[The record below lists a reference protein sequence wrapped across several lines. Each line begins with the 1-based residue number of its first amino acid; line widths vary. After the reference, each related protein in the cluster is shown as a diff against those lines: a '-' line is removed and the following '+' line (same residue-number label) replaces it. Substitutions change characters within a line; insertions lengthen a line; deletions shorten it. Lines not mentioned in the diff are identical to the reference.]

1 MSKYIYILLVSVFV
15 YGCTASYSFT
25 GTSVGD
31 AKTIS
36 IQTVTNRDPLTP
48 PQYTQ
53 TFTEGLKEQF
63 LRQTSLDLVKSN
75 GDMEISGYIS
85 RYYSGP
91 IATTG
96 TETTS
101 QNRLTVAVQIK
112 FVNTLDPSQNFDKK
126 FSRFEDYSSSQNL
139 SDVQDQLLTSITQQL
154 GQDIIQASIGNW

>member
-1 MSKYIYILLVSVFV
+1 MNKYIYIILISVLV
-15 YGCTASYSFT
+15 YGCSASYSFT
-25 GTSVGD
+25 GTSVGE

-36 IQTVTNRDPLTP
+36 IETVTNRDPLTP

-75 GDMEISGYIS
+75 GDMQISGYIS

-96 TETTS
+96 DQTTS
-101 QNRLTVAVQIK
+101 QNRLTVTVHIK
-112 FVNTLDPSQNFDKK
+112 FINTLDRTQNFDRN

-139 SDVQDQLLTSITQQL
+139 SDVQDRLLLSITNQL

>member
-1 MSKYIYILLVSVFV
+1 M
-15 YGCTASYSFT
+15 YGCSASYSFT
-25 GTSVGD
+25 GTSVGE

-36 IQTVTNRDPLTP
+36 IETVTNRDPLTP

-53 TFTEGLKEQF
+53 SFTEGLKEQF

-75 GDMEISGYIS
+75 GDMQISGYIT

-96 TETTS
+96 NETTS
-101 QNRLTVAVQIK
+101 QNRLTVTVQIK
-112 FVNTLDPSQNFDKK
+112 FVNTLDPAQNFSKN
-126 FSRFEDYSSSQNL
+126 FSRFEDYAASQNL
-139 SDVQDQLLTSITQQL
+139 SDVQDQLLLSITEQL